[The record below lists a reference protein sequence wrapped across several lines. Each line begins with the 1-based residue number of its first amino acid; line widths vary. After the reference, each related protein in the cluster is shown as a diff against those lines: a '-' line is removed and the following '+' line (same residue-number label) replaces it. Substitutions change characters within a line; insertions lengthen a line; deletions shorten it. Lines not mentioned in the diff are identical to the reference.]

1 MADNK
6 NGREKKAQDA
16 ERRQREREVA
26 EELARGN
33 EPEPPVD
40 AADLVDIELEL
51 ESLTFPATG
60 SDIVA
65 AVGNRVIES
74 TEGRYTVEALV
85 PETDVETFDSP
96 TAVSTRIQRPT
107 IAEAM
112 KRVLE
117 AAGRLPNSELS
128 RSQHDAY
135 KKTFRELE
143 AIVADDDDE
152 GIQAISEW
160 IVERIQDKES
170 PPGSRDVRRQ
180 AAKYCRTNGYQ
191 VRDDEWLG
199 V

>member
-16 ERRQREREVA
+16 DRRQRERELA

-40 AADLVDIELEL
+40 AAELVDIELEL

-65 AVGNRVIES
+65 AVGDRVIES
-74 TEGRYTVEALV
+74 TEGRDAVEALV
-85 PETDVETFDSP
+85 PETDVETFGSP
-96 TAVSTRIQRPT
+96 TAVRTRIQRPT
-107 IAEAM
+107 IAAAM

-128 RSQHDAY
+128 RSQRDAY
-135 KKTFRELE
+135 EKTFRELE
-143 AIVADDDDE
+143 AIDADDDDE
-152 GIQAISEW
+152 GIQAVTDW

-170 PPGSRDVRRQ
+170 LPGSRDVRRQ